1 MEGNN
6 TMINSIIHS
15 AYFVLVVL
23 CSLDIIYAY
32 AVAAINKTSN
42 SKRLREGLLTH
53 IPIMVGTGLLQFWG
67 HDFGLE
73 PVSAAAIGFLILM
86 YLKSLKETYVKAG
99 GVLPQGIIDMLPKDK
114 DKDQDDKEDT
124 KKDPE

>member
-1 MEGNN
+1 
-6 TMINSIIHS
+6 MINSIIHS

-23 CSLDIIYAY
+23 CCLDIIYAY
-32 AVAAINKTSN
+32 TVAAINQEST

-53 IPIMVGTGLLQFWG
+53 IPILVGTGLLQFWAP
-67 HDFGLE
+67 DFGLE

-86 YLKSLKETYVKAG
+86 YLKSLKETFEKAG

-114 DKDQDDKEDT
+114 DD

>member
-1 MEGNN
+1 MDGNN
-6 TMINSIIHS
+6 IMINSIIHS

-23 CSLDIIYAY
+23 CCLDIIYAY
-32 AVAAINKTSN
+32 AVAAINKEST

-53 IPIMVGTGLLQFWG
+53 IPILVGTGLLQFWAP
-67 HDFGLE
+67 DFGLE

-86 YLKSLKETYVKAG
+86 YLKSLKETYEKAG
-99 GVLPQGIIDMLPKDK
+99 GVLPQGIIDMLPKDN
-114 DKDQDDKEDT
+114 DD